1 LNRFST
7 SYGIESQS
15 GKSKQEAV
23 RSASVRG
30 HQGESL
36 SQDKKPKYQQIVT
49 FLRHAINAGEYQAG
63 EKLPSEAEL
72 VEKFSTSRLTVQRAL
87 KELQHQDL
95 IERRAGS
102 GTYVRHSEA
111 PESHVFGLLIP
122 GLGETEI
129 FEPICQGM
137 ARAGRIGRNALLWGD
152 ATHTPQDK
160 EQQARELCESYVER
174 EVSGVFFAPLELTA
188 GKDDVNQWVL
198 ERLSKARIPVVLLD
212 RCVYRYPGRSAY
224 DLVGIDNRRA
234 GFLVT
239 EHLLRHGCERLLFM
253 ARPQSATTVDARIQG
268 FRDAVE
274 TFAVKTATGQIHLG
288 DPDSVE
294 EIRCVMSRTSPDGI
308 VCAND
313 STAAHLLQTLQT
325 IGISVPKQ
333 VRMVGIDDVKY
344 AALLGV
350 PLTTLHQPCCEIG
363 EAAISTMLDRIAHP
377 DWPAR
382 DIFLDCKLVIRR
394 SCGSHAGQKSDD

>member
-1 LNRFST
+1 MN
-7 SYGIESQS
+7 
-15 GKSKQEAV
+15 
-23 RSASVRG
+23 
-30 HQGESL
+30 
-36 SQDKKPKYQQIVT
+36 
-49 FLRHAINAGEYQAG
+49 FLRRAISVGEYHAG

-72 VEKFSTSRLTVQRAL
+72 VERFSTSRITVQRAL
-87 KELQHQDL
+87 KELQHQQL
-95 IERRAGS
+95 IQRRAGS
-102 GTYVRHSEA
+102 GTYVRQT
-111 PESHVFGLLIP
+111 ESPGSQVFGLLIP

-137 ARAGRIGRNALLWGD
+137 ARAGRVGGNALLWGD
-152 ATHTPQDK
+152 TTHTSQDK
-160 EQQARELCESYVER
+160 EQQTRELCEYYIGRS
-174 EVSGVFFAPLELTA
+174 VSGVFFAPLELTA

-212 RCVYRYPGRSAY
+212 RCVYRYPRRSAY

-274 TFAVKTATGQIHLG
+274 TLAVKTATSQIHLG

-294 EIRCVMSRTSPDGI
+294 EIRCVLSRISPDGI

-313 STAAHLLQTLQT
+313 FTAAHMMQTLQT
-325 IGISVPKQ
+325 LGISVPKQ
-333 VRMVGIDDVKY
+333 VRMVGIDDVRY

-350 PLTTLHQPCCEIG
+350 PLTTLHQPCREIG
-363 EAAISTMLDRIAHP
+363 EAAIATMIERIAHP
-377 DWPAR
+377 HWPAR
-382 DIFLDCKLVIRR
+382 DIFLESKLVVRK
-394 SCGSHAGQKSDD
+394 SCGSHPSHKIDE